1 MTESD
6 TAGADEKDDLSTFS
20 KVVRDIGITISSL
33 MLCAGLFLH
42 IYLCAKRRRGEL
54 QVFITTILFM
64 MHLKDALSVLLFA
77 ETSPGSNIFDQ
88 VACTSWVIE
97 HPEYFLIYNIWL
109 VLFVCLNWIFVYQYL
124 KVAAIAPVA
133 FDAEKA
139 LSVTASAEMSK
150 SLSNLKWVN
159 IFFLVVVAISLILT
173 QVFRTGVS
181 IGIYDLPWLILTGS
195 MIFAII
201 RMKRVFKSLD

>member
-1 MTESD
+1 M
-6 TAGADEKDDLSTFS
+6 
-20 KVVRDIGITISSL
+20 
-33 MLCAGLFLH
+33 
-42 IYLCAKRRRGEL
+42 
-54 QVFITTILFM
+54 
-64 MHLKDALSVLLFA
+64 
-77 ETSPGSNIFDQ
+77 
-88 VACTSWVIE
+88 
-97 HPEYFLIYNIWL
+97 
-109 VLFVCLNWIFVYQYL
+109 
-124 KVAAIAPVA
+124 A

-150 SLSNLKWVN
+150 YLSNLRWVN